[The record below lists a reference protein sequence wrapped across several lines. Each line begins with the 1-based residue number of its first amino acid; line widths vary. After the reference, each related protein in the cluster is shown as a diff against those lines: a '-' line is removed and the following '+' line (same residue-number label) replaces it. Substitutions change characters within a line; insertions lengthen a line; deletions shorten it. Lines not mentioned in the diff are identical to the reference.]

1 MRELLGQ
8 AFTILFARSFVRV
21 AQLIAF
27 LLFARMLTPDQF
39 GWYGILTT
47 AMSLAALLGSLGLRQ
62 ASAYEIG
69 RSTLTSGD
77 ATATLLVIWM
87 PMTIIATIVV
97 LFLYGGQIPDLS
109 FPEVTAVLLA
119 GISGT
124 MLVMMLQGIYLG
136 RGEVKAFSVTE
147 TLPRLILAA
156 AAALMA
162 VFGWISFSSALW
174 VQAVTYVLTVPVA
187 LWLALRNTRSFLPRF
202 RMLPGMVRYGM
213 AFAVNLFLVT
223 LCARVS
229 MFVIEHYSGAAEAGR
244 FFAALRINEIFVE
257 AATAFGLVLFSHA
270 VRSDDKAKTA
280 ERNAR
285 IAAWIFWSFSLLAL
299 AVMVISPLML
309 TLLVGPGYADAAPAL
324 QVMALGLGPAAA
336 SKIIYPT
343 IAGTGRPWFGTVAL
357 LLSLALNAAIAFLT
371 VPLLGAM
378 GGALALIAGQYLL
391 LLGYVV
397 SASRLFDLPVQ
408 LFIIPSAADA
418 SRLASLIGKRLP
430 FRKAK

>member
-47 AMSLAALLGSLGLRQ
+47 AISLAALLGSLGLRQ
-62 ASAYEIG
+62 AAAYQIG

-77 ATATLLVIWM
+77 AAATLIAVWL
-87 PMTIIATIVV
+87 PMALLATLAIM
-97 LFLYGGQIPDLS
+97 LLYGGQVPDLS
-109 FPEVTAVLLA
+109 LPEISGILFA
-119 GISGT
+119 GVSGT

-136 RGEVKAFSVTE
+136 RGEVNAFSATE
-147 TLPRLILAA
+147 TLPRLVLAA
-156 AAALMA
+156 AAAIMA
-162 VFGWISFSSALW
+162 LFGWITFSSALW
-174 VQAVTYVLTVPVA
+174 VQSMTYVLTVPVA
-187 LWLALRNTRSFLPRF
+187 LWLALRHAKTF
-202 RMLPGMVRYGM
+202 RLRIAMLPGMVHYGI
-213 AFAVNLFLVT
+213 AFAINLFLVT

-229 MFVIEHYSGAAEAGR
+229 MFVIEHYAGAAEAGR

-270 VRSDDKAKTA
+270 VRNDDKAKTA

-309 TLLVGPGYADAAPAL
+309 TLLVGPGYADASPAL

-336 SKIIYPT
+336 CKIIYPT
-343 IAGTGRPWFGTVAL
+343 IAGTGRPWFGTPAL
-357 LLSLALNAAIAFLT
+357 LASLALNAAVAFLT
-371 VPLLGAM
+371 VPMLGAM

-391 LLGYVV
+391 LLGYMV
-397 SASRLFDLPVQ
+397 SASRLFGLPFR
-408 LFIIPSAADA
+408 LFIIPSTADA
-418 SRLASLIGKRLP
+418 RRLGAMVGKRLP